1 MRGIDVS
8 KSKIRSERHCAT
20 NVACLLEEAET
31 LGRQG
36 RTTEARTAYTAAVG
50 TDSGHVAQHAWA
62 CFLLKEGAIA
72 EAVEQFVALFE
83 IACHADNDDLRASA
97 SNNLACA
104 YREWGRYEEAARW
117 QQRSISFWSKIDTD
131 TENDPPTADW
141 SNLAIDAI
149 NRGDLDTAETLLQWS
164 LQLECRENSLEG
176 QASDW
181 GNLGIVSFLSAD
193 YPLACTRLLKAYRL
207 HRQLDDRRSQGCDL
221 LHLAEVAWES
231 GRDGMAIA
239 CLKRAVRVLQG
250 VNAVESATIAG
261 DRVSEMTAI
270 HNARRRDPLL
280 N

>member
-20 NVACLLEEAET
+20 NVACLLEKAET

-36 RTTEARTAYTAAVG
+36 RTAEARTAYTAAVG

-117 QQRSISFWSKIDTD
+117 QQRSISFWSKIDTA
-131 TENDPPTADW
+131 TANDPPTADW

-149 NRGDLDTAETLLQWS
+149 NRGDLDMLVHPNTGDGYEDH
-164 LQLECRENSLEG
+164 
-176 QASDW
+176 ASNRMWVGSCLD
-181 GNLGIVSFLSAD
+181 LRLD
-193 YPLACTRLLKAYRL
+193 YLK
-207 HRQLDDRRSQGCDL
+207 Q
-221 LHLAEVAWES
+221 LAEKRKVAK
-231 GRDGMAIA
+231 AQKA
-239 CLKRAVRVLQG
+239 A
-250 VNAVESATIAG
+250 
-261 DRVSEMTAI
+261 
-270 HNARRRDPLL
+270 
-280 N
+280 

>member
-1 MRGIDVS
+1 
-8 KSKIRSERHCAT
+8 
-20 NVACLLEEAET
+20 
-31 LGRQG
+31 
-36 RTTEARTAYTAAVG
+36 
-50 TDSGHVAQHAWA
+50 
-62 CFLLKEGAIA
+62 
-72 EAVEQFVALFE
+72 
-83 IACHADNDDLRASA
+83 
-97 SNNLACA
+97 
-104 YREWGRYEEAARW
+104 
-117 QQRSISFWSKIDTD
+117 
-131 TENDPPTADW
+131 
-141 SNLAIDAI
+141 
-149 NRGDLDTAETLLQWS
+149 

-231 GRDGMAIA
+231 GRDGLAIA